1 MFKHARVLAPLLV
14 AALLGACDDEAVN
27 PPTAAAGA
35 MFARYIALGNSI
47 TAGFQSGGIDSTTQ
61 NQSYAVLLANS
72 MGTTFIIPKLA
83 GQGCPPLFSNI
94 FTQERTSAVPCA
106 VRTDEIP
113 EFINLV
119 AIPGAAVIDVFSNFD
134 PASGPNTL
142 TTVLGGG
149 HTQLQNAAMVRP
161 TFVTVWIGNND
172 ALGAVLTV
180 GNAGDPSL
188 VTDPGTFAT
197 RYTAMMDSLDALGSI
212 QGGVLIG
219 VVQVALAPYLTQG
232 RVWKGFEL
240 GFDAQVQAQFD
251 AAFAATVAG
260 LVAAG
265 ILPPIPT
272 VENATLTTLGIN
284 ANFFDVD
291 LNCLANQPLTATD
304 TAWASVPFHMGG
316 PILSAASA
324 GAADP
329 TAGANLITFG
339 VDSLVRILNPA
350 APAPNVA
357 MLPTPTVMDCSVAD
371 AVTATEATNLFASVS
386 AFNAT
391 IEAEAD
397 ERGWVYIDPNDLL
410 RQLAQDTSA
419 IRPFPA
425 FPGTASNDATLNTP
439 FGSALSLDGIHP
451 SASVHRSLASVL
463 IVAINAAYSSSI
475 PALQ

>member
-72 MGTTFIIPKLA
+72 MGTTFIIPQLA

-232 RVWKGFEL
+232 RVWKGFE
-240 GFDAQVQAQFD
+240 AQFD
-251 AAFAATVAG
+251 ALTQSGLDSVFQTVPG
-260 LVAAG
+260 V
-265 ILPPIPT
+265 PPG
-272 VENATLTTLGIN
+272 VTLSAIGVT
-284 ANFFDVD
+284 ANFFDVA
-291 LNCLANQPLTATD
+291 LNCLDNVPLSASD
-304 TAWASVPFHMGG
+304 TAWASVPFHMGA
-316 PILSAASA
+316 PLLSTA
-324 GAADP
+324 GTRAADSA
-329 TAGANLITFG
+329 T
-339 VDSLVRILNPA
+339 VDSLFTFAGQVLMALGGAPIVPDSSLI
-350 APAPNVA
+350 PAP
-357 MLPTPTVMDCSVAD
+357 TTIDCSVAD
-371 AVTATEATNLFASVS
+371 AVTAAEVVNLFSSVS
-386 AFNAT
+386 QFNAT
-391 IEAEAD
+391 IEAEAG

-410 RQLAQDTSA
+410 LQLAQDTSA